1 MDALLGAM
9 EPTIHRLSILPSVT
23 ARRKPHG
30 GIFQGSSMY
39 FFWGQVTHPSP
50 ARQCPAFPGEG
61 AERSEVDEEWRYLAD
76 QQAGS
81 IQMQHSFFLTD
92 CISTNWFRR
101 FSSASLWLPAGIVES
116 LAGGVKESRGWH

>member
-50 ARQCPAFPGEG
+50 ARQCPAFPGGKVPSECEADEG
-61 AERSEVDEEWRYLAD
+61 AD
-76 QQAGS
+76 
-81 IQMQHSFFLTD
+81 
-92 CISTNWFRR
+92 FRLLCR
-101 FSSASLWLPAGIVES
+101 CGPPGRHTVGKVTF
-116 LAGGVKESRGWH
+116 

>member
-30 GIFQGSSMY
+30 GY
-39 FFWGQVTHPSP
+39 FRAAACTFLGPSYSP
-50 ARQCPAFPGEG
+50 IAGAAVPGLPPGEG

-81 IQMQHSFFLTD
+81 IQMQHSFFLTGLH
-92 CISTNWFRR
+92 IYQVVPRVMRANLFLTM
-101 FSSASLWLPAGIVES
+101 
-116 LAGGVKESRGWH
+116 

>member
-50 ARQCPAFPGEG
+50 ARQCPAFPGG
-61 AERSEVDEEWRYLAD
+61 KVPSDARWTRNGDIWQTSRQGRFRCNIA
-76 QQAGS
+76 
-81 IQMQHSFFLTD
+81 SF
-92 CISTNWFRR
+92 
-101 FSSASLWLPAGIVES
+101 
-116 LAGGVKESRGWH
+116 